1 MSRKQGREKGPREG
15 PRKAWGGMAIRRTHT
30 SSNFRT
36 EERCTQGHFPLVAKQ
51 SAQAGGRLQVLAFV
65 SLGRQSSLGPLHMR
79 GKRPQKEGLSR
90 PTPEVSTMDLHQ
102 ASAEGDERKIKS
114 LLTGGLLG
122 RILGRKS
129 TEVDAPDQKG
139 NTPLALAVQNGQVA
153 AVALL
158 LEHGANANASL
169 RSGSTLLHDAA
180 MRNDPDIASLLLDHE
195 ADIEAGE
202 RGSRMTPLAQA
213 AFSGSTETA
222 AVLLQRG
229 ASVGVRCWEGETS
242 LHLAAKRGHV
252 EVVRL
257 LLDHGADINEAGN
270 ASHSTA
276 LHCAVM
282 KSRVEVGALLL
293 QRGADPNKK
302 DEPGYAPL
310 HWAAREKNALL
321 VQRLLEHGA
330 DANAL
335 DRHGRSPL
343 EIAGNH
349 AEITGLIQRHAEARP
364 ASLPSAM
371 RDSPASHR
379 PAEGKTPAVDPA
391 DAGKTPASKAAD
403 SEEAGD
409 LEQPP
414 AMPNDALR
422 ALRSQVERIASQHQ
436 RSPSELD
443 PSGKISKQLPW
454 ICRTLTEAASALE
467 SGRDPFGNPITSA
480 QVIQGLGILRE
491 MVCQPSY
498 LTTMELAYPGI
509 AVPLEERMV
518 ELGGIIAA
526 LAGPPARASAS
537 DSQGVETLSPI
548 FSGDGSLDMDAQVD
562 RAVGQLRQEGEAG
575 SRALAALI
583 RELLACRSPK
593 IIHVLRAA
601 GQIVPTDE
609 LISAVQAVARASEL
623 TEAPASPR
631 FAPEIVGEGRVGW
644 ASGTYPRVMKAALEA
659 QASLESDAKG

>member
-1 MSRKQGREKGPREG
+1 
-15 PRKAWGGMAIRRTHT
+15 
-30 SSNFRT
+30 
-36 EERCTQGHFPLVAKQ
+36 
-51 SAQAGGRLQVLAFV
+51 
-65 SLGRQSSLGPLHMR
+65 
-79 GKRPQKEGLSR
+79 
-90 PTPEVSTMDLHQ
+90 MDLHQ

-180 MRNDPDIASLLLDHE
+180 MRDYPDIASLLLDHG

-202 RGSRMTPLAQA
+202 RGSRMSPLAQA

-229 ASVGVRCWEGETS
+229 ASVGVRCWEGETP

-257 LLDHGADINEAGN
+257 LLDHGADIDEAGN
-270 ASHSTA
+270 ASHATA

-282 KSRVEVGALLL
+282 KSQVEVGGLLL

-310 HWAAREKNALL
+310 HWAAREGNALL

-335 DRHGRSPL
+335 DRHGRSPVQ
-343 EIAGNH
+343 IAGNH
-349 AEITGLIQRHAEARP
+349 AEITGLIQRHVEARP
-364 ASLPSAM
+364 APDRAAGE
-371 RDSPASHR
+371 DSPA
-379 PAEGKTPAVDPA
+379 A
-391 DAGKTPASKAAD
+391 
-403 SEEAGD
+403 
-409 LEQPP
+409 QPP
-414 AMPNDALR
+414 AEKEPPALDSAEAGKNPASRTAQAEEDGAPGPPASPALPNDALR
-422 ALRSQVERIASQHQ
+422 ALRARVESLAAQHQ
-436 RSPSELD
+436 HSRNVSD

-480 QVIQGLGILRE
+480 QVIQGLGKLRE

-509 AVPLEERMV
+509 AAPLEERMV

-644 ASGTYPRVMKAALEA
+644 TSGTYPRVMKAALEA